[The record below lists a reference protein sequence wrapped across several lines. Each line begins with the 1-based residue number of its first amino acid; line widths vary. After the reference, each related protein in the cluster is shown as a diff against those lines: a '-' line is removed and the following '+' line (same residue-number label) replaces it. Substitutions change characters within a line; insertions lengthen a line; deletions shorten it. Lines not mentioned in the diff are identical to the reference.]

1 MSPKTAVIRVQPTHQ
16 PIQSTSGRGFSS
28 GSLVPKNPQT
38 TKKTKNDKLRKL
50 RERIPSECKVTLS
63 RELFSDAT

>member
-1 MSPKTAVIRVQPTHQ
+1 MSPKTAVIKVQPTHQ
-16 PIQSTSGRGFSS
+16 PIQSTNGRGFSS

-38 TKKTKNDKLRKL
+38 TKKTKSDKLSKL

-63 RELFSDAT
+63 IELFSDAT